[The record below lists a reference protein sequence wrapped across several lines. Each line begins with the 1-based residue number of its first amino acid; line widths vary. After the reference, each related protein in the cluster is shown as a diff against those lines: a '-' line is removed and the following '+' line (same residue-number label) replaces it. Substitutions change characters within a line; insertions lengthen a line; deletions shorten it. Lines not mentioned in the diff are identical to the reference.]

1 MFLVV
6 KKEFDYFNFLYYL
19 YSVMYIIVKMIK
31 QMTTNVELPV
41 ILLDGQDDVMEF
53 ETQEEAEKMRSI
65 FEKNSDSGHKYI
77 IKEI

>member
-1 MFLVV
+1 MVV

-41 ILLDGQDDVMEF
+41 VLLDGQDDVMEF

-77 IKEI
+77 IKQI

>member
-1 MFLVV
+1 MVI

-41 ILLDGQDDVMEF
+41 VLLDGQDDVMEF
-53 ETQEEAEKMRSI
+53 ETQEEAEKMRSL

-77 IKEI
+77 IKQI

>member
-1 MFLVV
+1 
-6 KKEFDYFNFLYYL
+6 
-19 YSVMYIIVKMIK
+19 MYIIVKMIK

-41 ILLDGQDDVMEF
+41 VLLDGQDDVMEF
-53 ETQEEAEKMRSI
+53 ETHEEAEKLRCL

>member
-41 ILLDGQDDVMEF
+41 VLLDGQDDVMEF
-53 ETQEEAEKMRSI
+53 ETQEEAEKMRSL

-77 IKEI
+77 IKQI

>member
-6 KKEFDYFNFLYYL
+6 KKEFDYFNFLHYL
-19 YSVMYIIVKMIK
+19 YGVMYIIVKMIK

-41 ILLDGQDDVMEF
+41 VLLDGQDDVMEF
-53 ETQEEAEKMRSI
+53 ETQEEAEKMRSL